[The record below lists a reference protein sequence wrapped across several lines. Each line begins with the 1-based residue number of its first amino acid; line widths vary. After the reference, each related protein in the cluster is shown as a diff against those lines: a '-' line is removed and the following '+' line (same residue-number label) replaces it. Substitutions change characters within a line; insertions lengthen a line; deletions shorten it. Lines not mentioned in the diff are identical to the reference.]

1 MEKLDSIQQSLCDLS
16 KALKTLL
23 DPTSFEQINNQLKD
37 IYKRYKVKKEVVRLS
52 RVYFTYNLEP
62 NNLDKYY
69 YICKRAVLNDK
80 A

>member
-1 MEKLDSIQQSLCDLS
+1 MEKLDSIQQSLFDLS

-80 A
+80 S

>member
-23 DPTSFEQINNQLKD
+23 DPISFEQINNQLKD